1 MSSMLPAAT
10 ACAAGLYLLFK
21 FFGNYVKRSSLDILP
36 GPPPDSWL
44 TGNVTFSLF
53 NKRGL
58 ESWTQYAETYG
69 RAIVFR
75 FILGQRVLAVH
86 DAKALQTMMI
96 KDTHIWQ
103 KSDTPTTLFDVF
115 LGPGVLSIDNG
126 ERHRRQKK
134 LLNPVFSA
142 AHVRDMTGIF
152 YGVSHKL
159 RDAIKSRLPSTGA
172 TREFDINDWMG
183 RTTLEMLG
191 QAGLGYSFDDFTDN
205 SMDAFADAVKSF
217 FPSLAAVPGGGFP
230 FNFLTDYFSVPNVR
244 RVFRLF
250 PLGSVREIQ
259 RISDFMA
266 ARSTDIIR
274 EKRVALEKGDVEMK
288 HRIGEGKDLMS
299 ICLKANM
306 TAAENERL
314 TDEELIA
321 QVSTFILAGMD
332 TTSNALSRTLHLLAT
347 HPDAQDR
354 LRAEIVEAQG
364 GDGSDITYDD
374 LLKLPF
380 LDAVCRETLR
390 LYAPV
395 PFLNRF
401 ALEDTILPLS
411 KPVRTRDGKEI
422 SELAISKGTF
432 AFVNFQACNVDSDLW
447 GPDAREWKPERWL
460 APLPTA
466 LEEARIPGVYAHLM
480 TFSGGSRSCIGF
492 KFSQVEMKIVLGVLL
507 SSFAFELTGES
518 VSWLNSVVVHPAM
531 GDSLKPELRLK
542 VKLVGA

>member
-1 MSSMLPAAT
+1 MSSMLSAAA

-21 FFGNYVKRSSLDILP
+21 VFGNYVKRSSLDILP

-44 TGNVTFSLF
+44 TGSALSLF
-53 NKRGL
+53 EKRGL
-58 ESWTQYAETYG
+58 RLWEEYAETYG
-69 RAIVFR
+69 RAILFK
-75 FILGQRVLAVH
+75 FILGQRVLVLY

-103 KSDTPTTLFDVF
+103 KSNTPTT
-115 LGPGVLSIDNG
+115 
-126 ERHRRQKK
+126 HRRQKK

-152 YGVSHKL
+152 YGVSHKVTPSPFSVMHS
-159 RDAIKSRLPSTGA
+159 SRVCLPLG

-205 SMDAFADAVKSF
+205 SMDAFGDAVKSY
-217 FPSLAAVPGGGFP
+217 L
-230 FNFLTDYFSVPNVR
+230 L
-244 RVFRLF
+244 FRWF
-250 PLGSVREIQ
+250 PLRSMRELQ

-266 ARSTDIIR
+266 ARSTEIIR
-274 EKRVALEKGDVEMK
+274 EKKAALEKGDAEMK

-306 TAAENERL
+306 TASENERL

-321 QVSTFILAGMD
+321 QVTTFILAGMD
-332 TTSNALSRTLHLLAT
+332 TTSNALSRTLQLLAM
-347 HPDAQDR
+347 HPDVQDK

-364 GDGSDITYDD
+364 GDGSDIAYDD

-401 ALEDTILPLS
+401 AMEDTVVPLS

-422 SELAISKGTF
+422 SEIAVSKGTL
-432 AFVNFQACNVDSDLW
+432 AFVNFQACNMDPELW

-460 APLPTA
+460 APLPAA

-480 TFSGGSRSCIGF
+480 TFSGGARSCIGF
-492 KFSQVEMKIVLGVLL
+492 KFSQVEMKIVLGVVLG
-507 SSFAFELTGES
+507 SFGFELTDEP
-518 VSWLNSVVVHPAM
+518 VSWLNSVVIHPVM
-531 GDSLKPELRLK
+531 GDGLKPELRLK